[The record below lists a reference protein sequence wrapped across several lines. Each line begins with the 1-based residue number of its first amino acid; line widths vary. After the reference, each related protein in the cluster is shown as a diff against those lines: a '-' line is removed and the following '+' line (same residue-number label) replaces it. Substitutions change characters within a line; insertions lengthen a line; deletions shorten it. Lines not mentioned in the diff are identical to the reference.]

1 MPRNRWGLGSLCALV
16 LGLLMLTAG
25 LVQAQAPDPERGARL
40 FADNC
45 AVCHGADGKGRV
57 GANLT
62 DAFPSI
68 DPNAFARSVIENGV
82 PGSPMIAWSQ
92 ASGGPFNGQDIDDI
106 VAFLESLRGGTGLVA
121 PTSTPAP
128 VTPIPTIAGVSGDPT
143 LGAQVYAQNCAVCHG
158 ADGVGRVGVN
168 LTQPAASA
176 QPAAFVRQVIANG
189 VPGSPMPP
197 WAQAQGGPLSNQEVE
212 NVAAYVLSLQAAT
225 RSAPT
230 PLPQAQPQ
238 GNAWLLG
245 GLALLVL
252 VIIIVGVVGS
262 RRRQQTD
269 KEA

>member
-1 MPRNRWGLGSLCALV
+1 MPRNRWGLGLPLV

-25 LVQAQAPDPERGARL
+25 LVQAQAPDPARGARL

-82 PGSPMIAWSQ
+82 PGSPMIAWGQ
-92 ASGGPFNGQDIDDI
+92 ASGGPFNQQDIDDI

-121 PTSTPAP
+121 PTSTPVP

-168 LTQPAASA
+168 LTQPASSA
-176 QPAAFVRQVIANG
+176 QPAAFVRQVIAEG
-189 VPGSPMPP
+189 VSGSPMPP

-212 NVAAYVLSLQAAT
+212 NVAAYVLSLQAA
-225 RSAPT
+225 SSPT
-230 PLPQAQPQ
+230 PLPQAQPR
-238 GNAWLLG
+238 GNAWVLG
-245 GLALLVL
+245 VLALVAL
-252 VIIIVGVVGS
+252 VIIVVGIVGS